1 MKFNKIIV
9 LGAGAIGSVYG
20 ALLSRKNSV
29 TLIGNEAHMQM
40 VSSRGLSISGSMK
53 ENFRLESGTEI
64 ENVPERTLIILT
76 TKAYDST
83 SAIERIDKLLKA
95 DTIILVLQN
104 GLGNEDI
111 VKCAVRNKVRVLRG
125 ITSVAAEFFQPGKV
139 KLWNGKTIIEQDPAA
154 ENIAELFNAADLNTI
169 VSQNIKIELWNKLI
183 ANCVINP
190 LTAIFQVRNREIL
203 ADSLRSV
210 RRQIVNEAV
219 AVGRCEGLDFPTGL
233 EKQIDTEI
241 SGYSN
246 FSSMCQDI
254 MKKRKTEI
262 DFLNG
267 RIVELGRKS
276 NVPTPVNETLVHLVK
291 FLEEKNELSRKD

>member
-1 MKFNKIIV
+1 MKFNKILV

-29 TLIGNEAHMQM
+29 TLVGNEAHVRA

-53 ENFRLESGTEI
+53 RNFRLESETEI
-64 ENVPERTLIILT
+64 KNVPERTLIILT

-83 SAIERIDKLLKA
+83 SAIGRICKLLKA
-95 DTIILVLQN
+95 DTTILVLQN

-111 VKCAVRNKVRVLRG
+111 VKRVVKNKVRVLRG
-125 ITSVAAEFFQPGKV
+125 ITSVAAEFFESGKV
-139 KLWNGKTIIEQDPAA
+139 KFWSGKTILGQDPAA
-154 ENIAELFNAADLNTI
+154 GSIAELFNSAGLNTV
-169 VSQNIKIELWNKLI
+169 VSQNFRMELWNKLI

-190 LTAIFQVRNREIL
+190 LTAIFQVRNQEIL
-203 ADSLRSV
+203 ADSLRDV
-210 RRQIVNEAV
+210 RHQIVSEAV
-219 AVGRCEGLDFPTGL
+219 AVGKCEGLDFPARF
-233 EKQIDTEI
+233 EKQIDTEV

-267 RIVELGRKS
+267 KIAELGRKS
-276 NVPTPVNETLVHLVK
+276 NVPTPVNETLLNLVK